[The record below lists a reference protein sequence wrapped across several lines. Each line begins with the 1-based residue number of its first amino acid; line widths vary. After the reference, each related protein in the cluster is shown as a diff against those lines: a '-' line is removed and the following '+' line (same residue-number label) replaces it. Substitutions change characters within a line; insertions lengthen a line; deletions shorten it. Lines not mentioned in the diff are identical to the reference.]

1 MNNDFNYYLILEANT
16 GRTPLLTYD
25 DDMDE
30 NEEIGYLYDSTRVPD
45 DTITHLSF
53 REKIRKPDM
62 NTDCLTLV
70 TFNVFSKK
78 VRDALEKHMPINCL
92 QLVQA
97 SIEKGEYMD
106 FFIANVYQDLYT
118 FDRTQ
123 CEFGDVNEG
132 DDWEDIT
139 KIVLDKKLLSKI
151 PLEDRLVYR
160 SKEDSQFKLYHES
173 IVNIIKSVNP
183 VGMAFLNIEE
193 WNEGSLFDFMR

>member
-53 REKIRKPDM
+53 REKIRNPDM

-78 VRDALEKHMPINCL
+78 VRDAWKNTC
-92 QLVQA
+92 
-97 SIEKGEYMD
+97 
-106 FFIANVYQDLYT
+106 
-118 FDRTQ
+118 R
-123 CEFGDVNEG
+123 
-132 DDWEDIT
+132 
-139 KIVLDKKLLSKI
+139 
-151 PLEDRLVYR
+151 
-160 SKEDSQFKLYHES
+160 
-173 IVNIIKSVNP
+173 
-183 VGMAFLNIEE
+183 
-193 WNEGSLFDFMR
+193 